1 MSTASQPSSTVLHQ
15 DFEAWANVFLRQG
28 AVNHPSELHGNL
40 SGQLALGARLSNDA
54 WLALAAE
61 HMGSEQVQA
70 QQEEDAELRDF
81 LMDAYEQ
88 TLQAMYAPDMS
99 FAPLLPDDE
108 YDLNERLMALS
119 AWVRGF
125 LEGMALVGSRQ
136 LGESSPEIRELIR
149 DFVAISQVDAQED
162 GSEEDEQQLTE
173 VVEFVRVGVL
183 TVFTEFNTAPA
194 AETLH

>member
-1 MSTASQPSSTVLHQ
+1 MSTASQTPSAAVPQ
-15 DFEAWANVFLRQG
+15 DFETWADVFLRQG
-28 AVNHPSELHGNL
+28 AVSHPSELHGNL

-61 HMGSEQVQA
+61 HMGSEQVA
-70 QQEEDAELRDF
+70 AMQEEDAGLRDF
-81 LMDAYEQ
+81 LMNAYEQ
-88 TLQAMYAPDMS
+88 TLRAMNSPDMS
-99 FAPLLPDDE
+99 FMPLLPDDE
-108 YDLNERLMALS
+108 YGLSERLVALG

-136 LGESSPEIRELIR
+136 LGESSPEIREIIR
-149 DFVAISQVDAQED
+149 DFVAISQVDADED
-162 GSEEDEQQLTE
+162 GAEEDELQLAE
-173 VVEFVRVGVL
+173 VIEFVRVGVL